1 MRSTSGLSRAARG
14 TASFSSSST
23 RTAAPEAHTGATAAV
38 PSREPAATSSTAAK
52 GAGAIAGEI
61 PSGLERRADSTVGQ
75 NCESDA
81 IVPAMA
87 TCASGWEPV
96 QVTFL
101 GTSSGVPTRGRNVSA
116 VALRLPQ
123 RAELWLFDCG
133 EGTQHQFLRSELRVS
148 QLRRVFVT
156 HMHGDHV
163 FGLPGLLASLGLAGT
178 CGGIDLYGPDRLRDY
193 LEGVLHTSST
203 RIGYPLRFHRSAP
216 AATHGVPLL
225 EDGDISVRCAPLN
238 HRVPA
243 HAYRV
248 DQKPR
253 SGRFDAEQARRLG
266 IPEGPV
272 RAQLKRGL
280 TVTLEDGRVI
290 NGASLCGP
298 ERPGA
303 SVVYCTDTVFC
314 DAAVEL
320 ARGADLLIHESTFAH
335 AEAEMAFARQHST
348 STMAAQT
355 ALAAGVKQLALTH
368 LSPRYGP
375 GNPVTP
381 DDLLAEAR
389 AIFPNTVLARDFLS
403 IDVLPDEPEPA
414 T

>member
-1 MRSTSGLSRAARG
+1 M
-14 TASFSSSST
+14 
-23 RTAAPEAHTGATAAV
+23 
-38 PSREPAATSSTAAK
+38 
-52 GAGAIAGEI
+52 
-61 PSGLERRADSTVGQ
+61 
-75 NCESDA
+75 
-81 IVPAMA
+81 
-87 TCASGWEPV
+87 

-148 QLRRVFVT
+148 QLRRIFIT

-178 CGGIDLYGPDRLRDY
+178 CNGIDLYGPDPLRDY
-193 LEGVLHTSST
+193 LEGVLRTSST
-203 RIGYPLRFHRSAP
+203 RIGYPLRSHRVKD
-216 AATHGVPLL
+216 AAASGAVLL
-225 EDGDISVRCAPLN
+225 DDDDITVRCTKLI

-243 HAYRV
+243 YAYRV

-253 SGRFDAEQARRLG
+253 AGRFDVEQARALR
-266 IPEGPV
+266 IPPGPIY
-272 RAQLKRGL
+272 AELKAGREVVL
-280 TVTLEDGRVI
+280 DDGRII

-298 ERPGA
+298 ERPGC
-303 SVVYCTDTVFC
+303 SVVYCTDTVFSE
-314 DAAVEL
+314 AAVEL
-320 ARGADLLIHESTFAH
+320 AQGADLLIHESTFSH

-355 ALAAGVKQLALTH
+355 ALAAGVKQLMLTH
-368 LSPRYGP
+368 LSPRYVP

-381 DDLLAEAR
+381 DDLLNEAR
-389 AIFPNTVLARDFLS
+389 AIFPNTELAKDFLS
-403 IDVLPDEPEPA
+403 VEVAADES
-414 T
+414 

>member
-1 MRSTSGLSRAARG
+1 M
-14 TASFSSSST
+14 
-23 RTAAPEAHTGATAAV
+23 
-38 PSREPAATSSTAAK
+38 
-52 GAGAIAGEI
+52 
-61 PSGLERRADSTVGQ
+61 
-75 NCESDA
+75 
-81 IVPAMA
+81 
-87 TCASGWEPV
+87 

-123 RAELWLFDCG
+123 RSELWLFDCG

-148 QLRRVFVT
+148 QLSRIFIT

-178 CGGIDLYGPDRLRDY
+178 CTGIDLYGPDPLRDY
-193 LEGVLHTSST
+193 LEGVLRTSST
-203 RIGYPLRFHRSAP
+203 RIGYPLRSHRVRQ
-216 AATHGVPLL
+216 AAASGELILDDDDLT
-225 EDGDISVRCAPLN
+225 VRCTPLT

-243 HAYRV
+243 YAYRV

-253 SGRFDAEQARRLG
+253 AGRFAVEQARALG
-266 IPEGPV
+266 IPPGPV
-272 RAQLKRGL
+272 YAELKQGRS
-280 TVTLEDGRVI
+280 VTLEDGRII

-314 DAAVEL
+314 EAAVEL
-320 ARGADLLIHESTFAH
+320 AAGADLLIHESTFSH

-368 LSPRYGP
+368 LSPRYVP

-381 DDLLAEAR
+381 DDLLNEAR
-389 AIFPNTVLARDFLS
+389 AIFPNTVMAKDFLS
-403 IDVLPDEPEPA
+403 IDVIPSEPES

>member
-1 MRSTSGLSRAARG
+1 
-14 TASFSSSST
+14 
-23 RTAAPEAHTGATAAV
+23 
-38 PSREPAATSSTAAK
+38 
-52 GAGAIAGEI
+52 
-61 PSGLERRADSTVGQ
+61 
-75 NCESDA
+75 
-81 IVPAMA
+81 MA
-87 TCASGWEPV
+87 TCARGFLGL

-133 EGTQHQFLRSELRVS
+133 EGTQQQFLRSELRVS

-163 FGLPGLLASLGLAGT
+163 FGLPGLLASLGLAGS
-178 CGGIDLYGPDRLRDY
+178 CSGIDLYGPDRLRDY

-203 RIGYPLRFHRSAP
+203 RIGYPLRYHRSSRS
-216 AATHGVPLL
+216 AASGDTLL
-225 EDGDISVRCAPLN
+225 EDGDITVRTALLT

-243 HAYRV
+243 YAYRV

-253 SGRFDAEQARRLG
+253 PGRFDVERARALG
-266 IPEGPV
+266 IPPGPIY
-272 RAQLKRGL
+272 AQLKLGQS
-280 TVTLEDGRVI
+280 VSLEDGRII

-298 ERPGA
+298 LRPGA

-314 DAAVEL
+314 EAAVEL
-320 ARGADLLIHESTFAH
+320 AQGADLLIHESTFAH
-335 AEAEMAFARQHST
+335 AEADLAFARQHST

-368 LSPRYGP
+368 LSPRYVA
-375 GNPVTP
+375 GNPVGP

-389 AIFPNTVLARDFLS
+389 AIFANTLMAKDFLS
-403 IDVLPDEPEPA
+403 IDVLPDGDGLQEGDGGEA
-414 T
+414 QG